1 MEFSLIV
8 GVENKFIEERFFHL
22 ELSMNMFI
30 VLEDRATS
38 SSLLRD
44 NRLEKYFLLA
54 LLSC

>member
-1 MEFSLIV
+1 MEFSFIV
-8 GVENKFIEERFFHL
+8 GVENKFIEQRFFYL